1 MKTPALILLPAA
13 LFTLASTA
21 SATTVL
27 SQNFDT
33 DPVNYTLPG
42 ISNPF
47 RIDTVDPARYWAPSN
62 FPGIAV
68 NPGITGAAG
77 VYLGA
82 QNINNDGDGFTL
94 NFDTAGP
101 NGPAEIDFTVNV
113 SSFTDLSLSIALAG
127 IPTAEVENYIRAFTD
142 LDGDGIFETPVFNFL
157 GSGNTPYTDE
167 LLGALSGNFA
177 TFNIA
182 LSEPTAADGNL
193 RLRFQMFNDTQS
205 LNEATGIDEVLISG
219 TPRIPEPS
227 AVVLGLAALGLC
239 FRRRR

>member
-1 MKTPALILLPAA
+1 MKTPALIFVPAA
-13 LFTLASTA
+13 LFTLSSHAGAASI
-21 SATTVL
+21 L

-33 DPVNYTLPG
+33 DPVNFTLPG
-42 ISNPF
+42 ISDPF

-62 FPGIAV
+62 FPGVAV
-68 NPGITGAAG
+68 NPGITGATG

-94 NFDTAGP
+94 TFDTAGP

-127 IPTAEVENYIRAFTD
+127 IPTAEVENYLRAFTD
-142 LDGDGIFETPVFNFL
+142 LDGDGFFETPVFNFT
-157 GSGNTPYTDE
+157 GSANSAYTDG
-167 LLGALSGNFA
+167 LLGALTENFA

-193 RLRFQMFNDTQS
+193 RLRFQIFNDTQS
-205 LNEATGIDEVLISG
+205 QNEATGLDEILISG

-227 AVVLGLAALGLC
+227 AAVLGLATLGLC